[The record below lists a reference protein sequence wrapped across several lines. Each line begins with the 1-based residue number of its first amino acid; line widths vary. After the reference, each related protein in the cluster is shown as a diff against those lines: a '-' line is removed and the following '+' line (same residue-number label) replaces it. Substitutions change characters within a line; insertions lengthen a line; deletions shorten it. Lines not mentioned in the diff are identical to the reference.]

1 MQMNVGYF
9 PINEQKDLSSDE
21 DKPEPAMTEDQLE
34 MKTVLDS
41 KKEMV
46 INKLLGAMS
55 HSNKDV
61 ETALNASSLI
71 IELIETQKTFEIIM
85 SNEAKMVADIIAL
98 AIDPSNSFNQQY
110 LLQVLIVI
118 CKQLK
123 PQSPAEQNMFKS
135 LEKDDGSDNEGSGN
149 NQFKEDSA
157 QGKNTLKFLK
167 IVKE

>member
-1 MQMNVGYF
+1 MLF
-9 PINEQKDLSSDE
+9 L
-21 DKPEPAMTEDQLE
+21 
-34 MKTVLDS
+34 
-41 KKEMV
+41 
-46 INKLLGAMS
+46 
-55 HSNKDV
+55 
-61 ETALNASSLI
+61 
-71 IELIETQKTFEIIM
+71 
-85 SNEAKMVADIIAL
+85 
-98 AIDPSNSFNQQY
+98 DPSNSFNQQY

-157 QGKNTLKFLK
+157 QGKSTLKFLK